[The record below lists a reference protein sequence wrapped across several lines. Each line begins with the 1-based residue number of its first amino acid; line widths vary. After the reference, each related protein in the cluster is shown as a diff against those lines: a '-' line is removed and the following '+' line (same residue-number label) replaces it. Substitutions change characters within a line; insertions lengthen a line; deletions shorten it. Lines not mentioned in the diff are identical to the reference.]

1 MTTRRQL
8 IRIFPTLPLLSAA
21 GATALLA
28 ACGDKK
34 PADVAAPAATP
45 APAPAPA
52 PTAAAPAAP
61 EVAPAAA
68 PAAPAAAATGPILDE
83 KDAAAVG
90 LGYVSDASKVDK
102 AKYPQHAAGSMCSNC
117 ALYQGAAGSAQGA
130 CPLFAGKQV
139 AAKGWCT
146 AWAKKAA

>member
-1 MTTRRQL
+1 MTTRRQI
-8 IRIFPTLPLLSAA
+8 IRIVPTLPLMSVA

-34 PADVAAPAATP
+34 PVEVAAPAA

-52 PTAAAPAAP
+52 PMAAAPAAP
-61 EVAPAAA
+61 EATPS
-68 PAAPAAAATGPILDE
+68 PPTSPTAAATGAMVDE
-83 KDAAAVG
+83 KDATAVS

-102 AKYPQHAAGSMCSNC
+102 AKHAQYVAGSMCSNC
-117 ALYQGAAGSAQGA
+117 ALYQGAAGSAQGP
-130 CPLFAGKQV
+130 CPLYAGKQV